1 MTIADGCDP
10 SKKPPITQPCTTTDP
25 CPGEWVLGPPYH
37 PVS

>member
-10 SKKPPITQPCTTTDP
+10 SKKPPITQSCTKDP
-25 CPGEWVLGPPYH
+25 CSGEWVLGPPYG